1 MRIRMDR
8 SIKYE
13 VNFSQNMTVNTQARD
28 AIDTDIYRV
37 IDYLSNAIADVDEVE
52 SRIANAN
59 KMIANTTDPDELE
72 KLNAYKESLETEKSL
87 RVTVMTEAFG
97 KGLTMVDTTQKKLNV
112 AVADLGTR
120 YDRLKLTSDV
130 SLQIRRL
137 MLKSS
142 FPTMRMLI
150 FRMPI
155 SI

>member
-1 MRIRMDR
+1 
-8 SIKYE
+8 
-13 VNFSQNMTVNTQARD
+13 MTVNTQARD

-97 KGLTMVDTTQKKLNV
+97 N
-112 AVADLGTR
+112 GTDHGGYNTEEAECCSGRSR
-120 YDRLKLTSDV
+120 YTL
-130 SLQIRRL
+130 
-137 MLKSS
+137 
-142 FPTMRMLI
+142 
-150 FRMPI
+150 
-155 SI
+155 